1 MNQELKLLIIETLKE
16 FETIKFDLTYVTKG
30 FNAEIEIGEKRNE
43 ECGSI
48 YEALS
53 EWLGYDE
60 FIDYLI
66 LHGVQHNFN
75 GEIFLENGEICFNL
89 TLMGYC
95 YEYDDSDRK
104 FIEFEE
110 EFITNELKIDLST
123 LGMYDSF
130 DEEDLRVEFYKRKD
144 ASIERLVLSFYK
156 EKWQDIELDENQLET
171 LNKFIESEIEQ
182 AIPKFDIDF
191 DCEIQWEVECNEKCL
206 EFNYCSSPFKLKLN
220 DIISK

>member
-1 MNQELKLLIIETLKE
+1 MENELKILLEETLKE
-16 FETIKFDLTYVTKG
+16 FDTIKFDLTYVTKG

-53 EWLGYDE
+53 EWLGLDE

-66 LHGVQHNFN
+66 SHGVQHNFN

-123 LGMYDSF
+123 LGMDDSF
-130 DEEDLRVEFYKRKD
+130 DE
-144 ASIERLVLSFYK
+144 
-156 EKWQDIELDENQLET
+156 QEL
-171 LNKFIESEIEQ
+171 
-182 AIPKFDIDF
+182 
-191 DCEIQWEVECNEKCL
+191 
-206 EFNYCSSPFKLKLN
+206 
-220 DIISK
+220 

>member
-1 MNQELKLLIIETLKE
+1 MNQELKLLIVETLKE
-16 FETIKFDLTYVTKG
+16 FETIKFDLTYETKG

-43 ECGSI
+43 ECGAI
-48 YEALS
+48 YEELS
-53 EWLGYDE
+53 GWLGYDE

-66 LHGVQHNFN
+66 SHGVRHNFN
-75 GEIFLENGEICFNL
+75 GEIYLENGEICFNL

-95 YEYDDSDRK
+95 YEYDDSDRRYIK
-104 FIEFEE
+104 FEE

-144 ASIERLVLSFYK
+144 ASIERLELSFYK
-156 EKWQDIELDENQLET
+156 EKWQKIELNENQIEILY
-171 LNKFIESEIEQ
+171 KFIESEINQ
-182 AIPKFDIDF
+182 AIPTFHIDF
-191 DCEIQWEVECNEKCL
+191 DCEIQWEVECDEKCL
-206 EFNYCSSPFKLKLN
+206 EFNYWSSPIKLKLN

>member
-1 MNQELKLLIIETLKE
+1 MNQELKLLIVKTLKE
-16 FETIKFDLTYVTKG
+16 FGEIKFDLTYVTKG

-43 ECGSI
+43 ECGAI
-48 YEALS
+48 YEELAA
-53 EWLGYDE
+53 WLGYDE

-66 LHGVQHNFN
+66 SHGVQHNFN

-144 ASIERLVLSFYK
+144 VSIERLELSFYK
-156 EKWQDIELDENQLET
+156 EKWQKIELDENQLET

-182 AIPKFDIDF
+182 AIPTFDIDF
-191 DCEIQWEVECNEKCL
+191 DCGIQWEVECDEKCL
-206 EFNYCSSPFKLKLN
+206 EFNYWSSPIKLKLN